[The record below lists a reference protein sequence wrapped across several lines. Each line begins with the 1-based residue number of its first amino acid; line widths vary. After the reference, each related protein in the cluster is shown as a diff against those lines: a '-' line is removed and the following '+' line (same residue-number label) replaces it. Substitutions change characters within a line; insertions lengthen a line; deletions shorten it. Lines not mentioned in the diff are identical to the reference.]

1 MTEPLSSFFA
11 SGSRIAEIA
20 ALLGDP
26 ARANMLVALMG
37 GQALTAG
44 ELAWHAHVSAPTASG
59 HLAKLTAAGVLAL
72 RVQGRHRYY
81 RLASPE
87 VAEVLHALM
96 VAAALGPPR
105 HRPPGP
111 RDAALRLARSCYDHL
126 AGRLAVALLDALESQ
141 GHLRLSVDRAAAEPT
156 PEGLRFLADFG
167 VDLDA
172 PAPGRRP
179 LCRTCL
185 DWSERRPHLA
195 GRLGAGLLDRLLALG
210 WLARL
215 PGSRA
220 LTITRAGEAGLAATF
235 SLPRDWR
242 CEATGAAARRPER
255 GAGRV

>member
-1 MTEPLSSFFA
+1 MTEPLSSSFA
-11 SGSRIAEIA
+11 SGNRIAEIA

-87 VAEVLHALM
+87 IAEVLHALM

-105 HRPPGP
+105 YRPPGP

-126 AGRLAVALLDALESQ
+126 AGRLAVALFEGLEAQGHVRASLDGDAVTLTPQGRDFLRAFGLALEPS
-141 GHLRLSVDRAAAEPT
+141 GT
-156 PEGLRFLADFG
+156 PG
-167 VDLDA
+167 
-172 PAPGRRP
+172 RP

-195 GRLGAGLLDRLLALG
+195 GRLGAALLDRLVELG
-210 WLARL
+210 WLTRI

-220 LTITRAGEAGLAATF
+220 LAVSRAGEAGLVATF
-235 SLPRDWR
+235 GLPRDWR
-242 CEATGAAARRPER
+242 CEPVAPARAA
-255 GAGRV
+255 G